1 MKKITRKNAGSITR
15 RTDNRFLVNSFMN
28 FSLTEAYNTAR
39 TNIMFSLAT
48 KKKKTVAVTSYSPA
62 DGKSS
67 TAVNLALTFAKTEA
81 KVLLIDADMR
91 KPSVQP
97 LLKIKNSHGLST
109 LISGLCSVESAVN
122 PNVEE
127 NLDVICAGPIPPNPA
142 ELLASP
148 YMAELITRF
157 QNEYDFIFIDTPP
170 VSLVSDCLLL
180 NNVVSGIIFIVRED
194 STRHPEIRDAI
205 DSIKLANGRILGFVK
220 VCCKVKKRRYG
231 DKRYGYY
238 KYGGYYGYYQDS
250 SSNLRSSK
258 DTKKKK
264 KRVNDSGKI
273 QKSAEFTENQIKTES
288 VKNEPTKAPQPIEP
302 ISKTSPKATAKAAAR
317 SKHSSKISSSTP
329 KPPITE
335 EKNEPPKTN
344 KDFESI
350 LTSSD
355 LDDILSSV
363 SADIDKYKSYLSD
376 GKK

>member
-1 MKKITRKNAGSITR
+1 MSKKVTKKNAASVTR

-67 TAVNLALTFAKTEA
+67 TVVNLALTFAKTEA

-91 KPSVQP
+91 KPSVQT

-109 LISGLCSVESAVN
+109 LISGLCSVESALNLDVA
-122 PNVEE
+122 E

-148 YMAELITRF
+148 YMAEVITKF

-170 VSLVSDCLLL
+170 ISLVSDSLLL
-180 NNVVSGIIFIVRED
+180 NNLVSGIVFVIKEN

-205 DSIKLANGRILGFVK
+205 DSIKLANGRILGFIK
-220 VCCKVKKRRYG
+220 VSCKVKKRGYG
-231 DKRYGYY
+231 HKKYGYY
-238 KYGGYYGYYQDS
+238 KYGGYYGYYQDGS
-250 SSNLRSSK
+250 SPTKPSK
-258 DTKKKK
+258 KSKKKK
-264 KRVNDSGKI
+264 NKDDSVKI
-273 QKSAEFTENQIKTES
+273 QKSAEIAEKQ
-288 VKNEPTKAPQPIEP
+288 VKNEPAESATITPMA
-302 ISKTSPKATAKAAAR
+302 KTNPKSTAKAAAK
-317 SKHSSKISSSTP
+317 SKKSQKAVPPTP
-329 KPPITE
+329 KPPVAE
-335 EKNEPPKTN
+335 EKSDYKKAN
-344 KDFESI
+344 KGFESI
-350 LTSSD
+350 ISSSD

-363 SADIDKYKSYLSD
+363 SADIDRYKNYLND
-376 GKK
+376 GKR